1 LFLSS
6 DLVGSTSFK
15 QKTRGWQKIFLSFYR
30 ELPQMIAEANREI
43 DASTESAFH
52 LWKAVGDELVFE
64 VDINS
69 EIDVSRAVRVWL
81 RAMSMYE
88 EQVLSDRGLA
98 LKGGAFIATFPGPDS
113 ESTIPRRP
121 DYEDSD
127 GAVVLLNKQALTG
140 QRAYKKYLYD
150 YFGPSIDTGFRLF
163 GLSSQRHFTL
173 SVETAWAIAGAAQAA
188 DMRKEGQ
195 DIHYVTDFV
204 FHGSHTLKG
213 VWNGREYPVFAI
225 DRESGDPI
233 HEALAKLGGGPI
245 SSQHVIDVCH
255 ACASDESW
263 PFALYLPDSTTGSF
277 TTKPE
282 DAMADLYGSET
293 SMEGAETEPED
304 GEGSGL
310 EEKPP
315 LGGQESEGVT
325 GEDETKSADEDE
337 TKPAEDAA

>member
-1 LFLSS
+1 
-6 DLVGSTSFK
+6 VGSTSFK

-43 DASTESAFH
+43 DAANESAFH

-64 VDINS
+64 VDITS

-88 EQVLSDRGLA
+88 EQVLSEAGLA
-98 LKGGAFIATFPGPDS
+98 LKGGAFVATFPGPDS
-113 ESTIPRRP
+113 ESTIPRKP
-121 DYEDSD
+121 ENEDSD
-127 GAVVLLNKQALTG
+127 GAVVLLNKQALSG
-140 QRAYKKYLYD
+140 QRAYRKYLYD

-188 DMRKEGQ
+188 DIRKDGQ
-195 DIHYVTDFV
+195 GIHYVSDFV
-204 FHGSHTLKG
+204 YHGSHTLKG

-245 SSQHVIDVCH
+245 TSQNVIDVCH

-263 PFALYLPDSTTGSF
+263 PFALYLPDSTNGAF
-277 TTKPE
+277 TAVPE
-282 DAMADLYGSET
+282 DAMADLYESET
-293 SMEGAETEPED
+293 SMEGAETEPEN

-310 EEKPP
+310 EATPP
-315 LGGQESEGVT
+315 LGGQQAEAETGDAPTGSVT
-325 GEDETKSADEDE
+325 PS
-337 TKPAEDAA
+337 EDAA